1 MMFQTL
7 VESLGGRVV
16 TSATGYALVQAAM
29 REHEALFGGEQ
40 SSHLSF
46 ADQYFGFDDGL
57 YAAIRLLPTV
67 SDIDER
73 IEQLPKT
80 HSTPEL
86 RIPVDENQKNT
97 IMNALEKIISAP
109 ELLTMNDRH
118 IIDTIIFRAH
128 PLVALALHVHRAA
141 LPSLCRIS

>member
-1 MMFQTL
+1 MTPQGRLLWGDLLMALAAQELLRYQTGTLIQDVKCSMMFQTL

-40 SSHLSF
+40 SSHFSF

-73 IEQLPKT
+73 IEQLSQNP
-80 HSTPEL
+80 
-86 RIPVDENQKNT
+86 Q
-97 IMNALEKIISAP
+97 
-109 ELLTMNDRH
+109 
-118 IIDTIIFRAH
+118 H
-128 PLVALALHVHRAA
+128 P
-141 LPSLCRIS
+141 